1 MISNNNDLLRRH
13 ISTHSEHSA
22 EDRAAVSTLET
33 FLTSGGKINTNFSC
47 DDKWPNHDG
56 TFEFVSNPEIS
67 RCPEQN
73 FIVQIK
79 GTHNYRET
87 DGIISYSL
95 KSLAFPAFIA
105 SEVTADPGILFIV
118 LNPDV
123 RSEKRVFWKYLSPS
137 FIKSINFEKNS
148 TTINLSSEDEIKDTD
163 ESVNM
168 FCNKLQRII
177 DFHLFLSKLNKD
189 NLRKDDAIKIVKTR
203 CEDISLEIDRI
214 NNDNKSRDNVSR
226 RIVNG
231 LYDLCYAVLVL
242 NAINLGYTDVN
253 ERLAWELSQFN
264 IETKYLSNFLK
275 GLKYIGSRIPEEGQ
289 AERLML
295 KYYNYLWEIRRFLK
309 NNFKISVLGNLEA
322 FPLHTDTFDTEYY
335 EMVASSIAAT
345 DLSPNELRT
354 SRYYI
359 QKKTPFFV
367 NGERYFEV
375 TLQLAGLYATKFN
388 RITVYTKKNIS
399 TNYSIQIAYANAEI
413 NLWSVKSKIKVV
425 TNWKVS
431 IDPSCLNK
439 LGKILNIN
447 MKLSKNY
454 GEYSSLMDFLTR
466 TGMNLFDLI
475 NLQEDSFQNA
485 LYQIYGE
492 TNTKI
497 FKDVFIKLRRDYS
510 SSSHKKGKHTVRY
523 ILLNLREEILESV
536 LPNAFDKRCLT
547 DDLYITSRCYPFE
560 KNPFISNLA
569 GRKTSKSSI
578 NDILEITNDSAKFDT
593 VQPYLTI
600 ERLIR
605 ETGELYFDIDSVA
618 SREAIKKYNSS
629 LDQWEC
635 SNGFMINEENGF
647 LSIASY
653 ETTTIFILN
662 KLLKFS
668 KISNRGQRESNL
680 RYLKQCNINFEDP
693 LKKVALQK
701 LFVNSQVMLIYG
713 AAGTGKTTLINYIS
727 NMMNQSKKLF
737 LTKTHTALQNLE
749 RRIENPGLDSDFISI
764 DSFTKTITLTD
775 YDIVFVDECSTIDN
789 RTMKRLLEK
798 IDESTLL
805 VLAGDIYQIESI
817 DFGNWFYY
825 AKDIIKTDGANVE
838 LLNTWRTDKKEL
850 KGLWNEVRKIQP
862 IITEKLAIDGPFSAD
877 IGEEIFIP
885 QDEDEIV
892 LCLNYDGKFGLNNMN
907 LYFQNANTKS
917 DVYTWTEWTFKVGD
931 PVIFLDTKRSS
942 LLYNNLK
949 GKIVDI
955 SKNDSAISFTLDID
969 TILTERQCRNESF
982 EFVDITDFGTRIR
995 LEVIANNDETA
1006 TDEERIKTI
1015 IPFQIAYAI
1024 SIHKAQGLEYKSVK
1038 IIIPP
1043 YNAEKISH
1051 SIFYTAITRA
1061 KEKLKI
1067 YWSAKTMESVVE
1079 SFSKEKVGQR
1089 TLEFIEKK
1097 LE

>member
-1 MISNNNDLLRRH
+1 MLSNNNDLLRRH

-177 DFHLFLSKLNKD
+177 DFHLFLIKLNKD

-322 FPLHTDTFDTEYY
+322 FPLHTDTLDTEYY

-439 LGKILNIN
+439 LGKFLNIN

-475 NLQEDSFQNA
+475 NLQGDSFQNA

-618 SREAIKKYNSS
+618 S
-629 LDQWEC
+629 L
-635 SNGFMINEENGF
+635 
-647 LSIASY
+647 
-653 ETTTIFILN
+653 
-662 KLLKFS
+662 
-668 KISNRGQRESNL
+668 
-680 RYLKQCNINFEDP
+680 
-693 LKKVALQK
+693 
-701 LFVNSQVMLIYG
+701 
-713 AAGTGKTTLINYIS
+713 
-727 NMMNQSKKLF
+727 
-737 LTKTHTALQNLE
+737 
-749 RRIENPGLDSDFISI
+749 
-764 DSFTKTITLTD
+764 
-775 YDIVFVDECSTIDN
+775 
-789 RTMKRLLEK
+789 
-798 IDESTLL
+798 
-805 VLAGDIYQIESI
+805 
-817 DFGNWFYY
+817 
-825 AKDIIKTDGANVE
+825 
-838 LLNTWRTDKKEL
+838 
-850 KGLWNEVRKIQP
+850 
-862 IITEKLAIDGPFSAD
+862 
-877 IGEEIFIP
+877 EEIKNTM
-885 QDEDEIV
+885 IV
-892 LCLNYDGKFGLNNMN
+892 LI
-907 LYFQNANTKS
+907 
-917 DVYTWTEWTFKVGD
+917 VG
-931 PVIFLDTKRSS
+931 
-942 LLYNNLK
+942 
-949 GKIVDI
+949 
-955 SKNDSAISFTLDID
+955 SAIMAF
-969 TILTERQCRNESF
+969 
-982 EFVDITDFGTRIR
+982 
-995 LEVIANNDETA
+995 
-1006 TDEERIKTI
+1006 
-1015 IPFQIAYAI
+1015 
-1024 SIHKAQGLEYKSVK
+1024 
-1038 IIIPP
+1038 
-1043 YNAEKISH
+1043 
-1051 SIFYTAITRA
+1051 
-1061 KEKLKI
+1061 
-1067 YWSAKTMESVVE
+1067 
-1079 SFSKEKVGQR
+1079 
-1089 TLEFIEKK
+1089 
-1097 LE
+1097 

>member
-1 MISNNNDLLRRH
+1 MILLLSNNNDLLRRH

-322 FPLHTDTFDTEYY
+322 FPLHTDTLDTEYY

-475 NLQEDSFQNA
+475 NLQGDSFQNA
-485 LYQIYGE
+485 LYQIYG
-492 TNTKI
+492 
-497 FKDVFIKLRRDYS
+497 
-510 SSSHKKGKHTVRY
+510 
-523 ILLNLREEILESV
+523 
-536 LPNAFDKRCLT
+536 
-547 DDLYITSRCYPFE
+547 
-560 KNPFISNLA
+560 
-569 GRKTSKSSI
+569 
-578 NDILEITNDSAKFDT
+578 
-593 VQPYLTI
+593 
-600 ERLIR
+600 
-605 ETGELYFDIDSVA
+605 
-618 SREAIKKYNSS
+618 
-629 LDQWEC
+629 
-635 SNGFMINEENGF
+635 
-647 LSIASY
+647 
-653 ETTTIFILN
+653 
-662 KLLKFS
+662 
-668 KISNRGQRESNL
+668 
-680 RYLKQCNINFEDP
+680 
-693 LKKVALQK
+693 
-701 LFVNSQVMLIYG
+701 
-713 AAGTGKTTLINYIS
+713 
-727 NMMNQSKKLF
+727 
-737 LTKTHTALQNLE
+737 
-749 RRIENPGLDSDFISI
+749 
-764 DSFTKTITLTD
+764 
-775 YDIVFVDECSTIDN
+775 
-789 RTMKRLLEK
+789 
-798 IDESTLL
+798 
-805 VLAGDIYQIESI
+805 
-817 DFGNWFYY
+817 
-825 AKDIIKTDGANVE
+825 
-838 LLNTWRTDKKEL
+838 
-850 KGLWNEVRKIQP
+850 
-862 IITEKLAIDGPFSAD
+862 
-877 IGEEIFIP
+877 
-885 QDEDEIV
+885 
-892 LCLNYDGKFGLNNMN
+892 
-907 LYFQNANTKS
+907 
-917 DVYTWTEWTFKVGD
+917 
-931 PVIFLDTKRSS
+931 
-942 LLYNNLK
+942 
-949 GKIVDI
+949 
-955 SKNDSAISFTLDID
+955 
-969 TILTERQCRNESF
+969 
-982 EFVDITDFGTRIR
+982 
-995 LEVIANNDETA
+995 
-1006 TDEERIKTI
+1006 
-1015 IPFQIAYAI
+1015 
-1024 SIHKAQGLEYKSVK
+1024 
-1038 IIIPP
+1038 
-1043 YNAEKISH
+1043 
-1051 SIFYTAITRA
+1051 
-1061 KEKLKI
+1061 
-1067 YWSAKTMESVVE
+1067 
-1079 SFSKEKVGQR
+1079 
-1089 TLEFIEKK
+1089 
-1097 LE
+1097 